1 MEKRS
6 RSPNYPA
13 FGLPTAIEKI
23 TTLYKKQHTHPAPRE
38 VAVQSMG
45 YTGLNGA
52 SATAVSAVMKYGLL
66 ERDKENL
73 KISDRA
79 MRILHPQ
86 SADEKAEAIRE
97 AAMEPP
103 LFRELAEK
111 FPGPIPSDEI
121 LRNYLIRNKFAPA
134 AVSHVILAY
143 RETSEL
149 VAHEYGGYDSGPATK
164 QDKPE
169 MQTHPLTE
177 NTPKPLKQKDNE
189 RVLAHY
195 EFENGGYVRI
205 IKSDGFS
212 TKKALKMAETL
223 LRLKQQELED
233 YPETEDT
240 LNEDTEES

>member
-13 FGLPTAIEKI
+13 FGLPTAIEKVA
-23 TTLYKKQHTHPAPRE
+23 TLYKNQHTHPAPRE
-38 VAVQSMG
+38 VAVKSMG

-52 SATAVSAVMKYGLL
+52 SATAISAVMKYGLL
-66 ERDKENL
+66 EREKENL

-86 SADEKAEAIRE
+86 SPAEKTEAILE

-103 LFRELAEK
+103 LFQELAEK
-111 FPGPIPSDEI
+111 FPGPIPADEI

-149 VAHEYGGYDSGPATK
+149 VAQEGGTYDSGVTIS
-164 QDKPE
+164 PE
-169 MQTHPLTE
+169 TYKMQTHPQLDRSD
-177 NTPKPLKQKDNE
+177 KPLIQKTNE
-189 RVLAHY
+189 RILAHY

-205 IKSDGFS
+205 IKSEGFS

-223 LRLKQQELED
+223 LKLKQQELAD
-233 YPETEDT
+233 YPEAEDE
-240 LNEDTEES
+240 LSEGAIEK

>member
-13 FGLPTAIEKI
+13 FGLATAIEKI
-23 TTLYKKQHTHPAPRE
+23 TTLYKNQHTHPAPRE

-52 SATAVSAVMKYGLL
+52 SSTAISAVMKYGLL
-66 ERDKENL
+66 ERDKENVR
-73 KISDRA
+73 ISDRA

-86 SADEKAEAIRE
+86 SADERLEAILE
-97 AAMEPP
+97 AGMEPP

-134 AVSHVILAY
+134 AVSQVILAY

-149 VAHEYGGYDSGPATK
+149 VAHERGGYDSGPITK
-164 QDKPE
+164 QDKLG
-169 MQTHPLTE
+169 MQTH
-177 NTPKPLKQKDNE
+177 TPPGNVVKPLNTNNNE
-189 RVLAHY
+189 RVLAYY

-205 IKSDGFS
+205 IKSEGFS
-212 TKKALKMAETL
+212 TKKALKMVETL
-223 LRLKQQELED
+223 LRLKQEELADSPEPED
-233 YPETEDT
+233 GSD
-240 LNEDTEES
+240 EEEIN